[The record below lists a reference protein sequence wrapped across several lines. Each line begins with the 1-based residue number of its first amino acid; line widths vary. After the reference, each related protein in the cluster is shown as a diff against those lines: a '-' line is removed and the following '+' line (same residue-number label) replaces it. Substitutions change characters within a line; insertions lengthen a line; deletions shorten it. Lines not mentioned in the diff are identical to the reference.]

1 MQNLIHKW
9 KKIINNEKTDQTEDN
24 QSTSVKDVNENSIS
38 YSVISER
45 SNKFKNKTKSSRFN
59 STDENFKRSNSS
71 QSKTKKEEKII
82 SLEPDKAIQLLK
94 KTISVLQKNQD
105 NSSIKLIENL
115 NEVIDLH
122 IESLNNS
129 RLRMK
134 KYEDKEIIW
143 ITKCETAEKIL
154 RDFELKVLSSDK
166 EKVSL

>member
-9 KKIINNEKTDQTEDN
+9 KKIINNEKTDSTEDN
-24 QSTSVKDVNENSIS
+24 QYTSVKEANENSIS
-38 YSVISER
+38 YSVVSER

-59 STDENFKRSNSS
+59 SSDENFKRSNSS
-71 QSKTKKEEKII
+71 QSKTKKDEKVI

-94 KTISVLQKNQD
+94 KAISVLQKNQD

-129 RLRMK
+129 RLKMK
-134 KYEDKEIIW
+134 KYEEKEIIW
-143 ITKCETAEKIL
+143 MTKCDTAEKIIK
-154 RDFELKVLSSDK
+154 DFEFKVLTLEK
-166 EKVSL
+166 EKVIL